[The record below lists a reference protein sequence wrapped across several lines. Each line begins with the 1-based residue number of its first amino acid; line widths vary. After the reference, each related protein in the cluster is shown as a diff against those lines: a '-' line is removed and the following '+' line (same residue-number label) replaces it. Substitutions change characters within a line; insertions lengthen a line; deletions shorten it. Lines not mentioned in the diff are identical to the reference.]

1 MSKPTVLVYSVIR
14 NESRYIDRYYDQIRE
29 MVSTFPKYNFIL
41 SIYENDS
48 TDDTVAKIQ
57 SKDWSFLEDFSFIS
71 EKLMTKNYGS
81 VKSKDRVRNL
91 SIARNKAIEVP
102 GFLDRSDYVMMIES
116 DMRFDMKTMK
126 QILEFEKLE
135 PNFDIV
141 SGLTVNNHPVYD
153 SWATRKGPRFTSH
166 EEVRLYDVT
175 SKPYDKYYATSNGVC
190 LYRAQPFRDGVRY
203 GYINP
208 VTNKFDCDTVV
219 VCQNFHKAGFDNIY
233 IIHTAK
239 IYHEDF

>member
-1 MSKPTVLVYSVIR
+1 MSKPKVLVYSVIR
-14 NESRYIDRYYDQIRE
+14 NESKYIDRYYDQLKE
-29 MVSTFPKYNFIL
+29 MVESFPKYEFFL

-48 TDDTVAKIQ
+48 TDGTPKLIKE
-57 SKDWSFLEDFSFIS
+57 KDWSFFSDFSFIS

-81 VKSKDRVRNL
+81 VKSKDRVKNL
-91 SIARNKAIEVP
+91 SIARNKAIEAKD
-102 GFLDRSDYVMMIES
+102 FLARADYVMMVES

-126 QILEFEKLE
+126 QILEFGKLE
-135 PNFDIV
+135 PDFDIV

-190 LYRAQPFRDGVRY
+190 LYRAEPFREGVRY

-208 VTNKFDCDTVV
+208 ITNRFDCDTVV
-219 VCQNFHKAGFDNIY
+219 VCQNFHKLGYENVY

>member
-1 MSKPTVLVYSVIR
+1 MSKPTILVYSVIR
-14 NESRYIDRYYDQIRE
+14 NESRYIDRYYDQVKEI
-29 MVSTFPKYNFIL
+29 VSTFPGYNFIL

-48 TDDTVAKIQ
+48 TDDTVEKIQ
-57 SKDWSFLEDFSFIS
+57 SKDWSFLKDFSFIS
-71 EKLMTKNYGS
+71 EKLMTNNYGS
-81 VKSKDRVRNL
+81 VKSKDRVKNL

-102 GFLDRSDYVMMIES
+102 GFLERSDYVMMIES
-116 DMRFDMKTMK
+116 DMRFDMDTVR
-126 QILEFEKLE
+126 QILEFKNLE
-135 PNFDIV
+135 PDFDIV
-141 SGLTVNNHPVYD
+141 SGLTVNNHPIYD

-166 EEVRLYDVT
+166 EEVRKFDVT
-175 SKPYDKYYATSNGVC
+175 SKPYDWYYATSNGIC
-190 LYRAQPFRDGVRY
+190 LYRAQPFKDGVRY

-219 VCQNFHKAGFDNIY
+219 VCQNFHAAGFDKVY

>member
-14 NESRYIDRYYDQIRE
+14 NESKYIDRYYDQVKE

-41 SIYENDS
+41 SLYENDS
-48 TDDTVAKIQ
+48 TDDTVEKIR
-57 SKDWSFLEDFSFIS
+57 SKDWSFLKNFSFIT
-71 EKLMTKNYGS
+71 EKLMTNNYGS

-91 SIARNKAIEVP
+91 SIARNKALEVP
-102 GFLDRSDYVMMIES
+102 GFLDSADYVMMIES
-116 DMRFDMKTMK
+116 DMRFDMNTIK

-135 PNFDIV
+135 PDFDIV
-141 SGLTVNNHPVYD
+141 SGLTVNNHPIYD

-166 EEVRLYDVT
+166 EEVRLFDIT

-190 LYRAQPFRDGVRY
+190 LYRAQPFKDGVRY

-219 VCQNFHKAGFDNIY
+219 VCQNFHLSGFDNIY

>member
-14 NESRYIDRYYDQIRE
+14 NESRYIDRYYDQIKE

>member
-14 NESRYIDRYYDQIRE
+14 NESRYIDRYYDQVKE

-190 LYRAQPFRDGVRY
+190 LYRAQPFKDGVRY